1 MILCSK
7 ELLDNIAL
15 SVVKH
20 KITSSMQMEMVMMSI
35 LVRKEKTY
43 RLGLI
48 SKRLG
53 IPVYVICQV
62 LKKMGHDYR
71 PHVLSEIPQSI
82 VNDLTK
88 KLAIC
93 TAEKFNNTV
102 GKYRF
107 GQLDA
112 NFLQRK
118 YSVVID
124 KLKHI
129 SKNEEILFC
138 KELLTEDKKK
148 QAKVSSLTTALL
160 QIVKGFRSFKNVN
173 KSFRSTFF
181 DIIRSLQIFYVFPD
195 EENSLKLTVQIDKVL
210 NYNHLSWNWQKIN

>member
-15 SVVKH
+15 SVVKN
-20 KITSSMQMEMVMMSI
+20 KITISMQMEMVMMSL

-43 RLGLI
+43 RIGLI
-48 SKRLG
+48 SRRLG

-62 LKKMGHDYR
+62 LKKMGYAYR

-82 VNDLTK
+82 VNDLTE

-93 TAEKFNNTV
+93 TAEKFNTSV

-107 GQLDA
+107 GQIDA
-112 NFLQRK
+112 NFLQQK
-118 YSVVID
+118 YSVAID

-138 KELLTEDKKK
+138 KELLTEDKKN
-148 QAKVSSLTTALL
+148 QAKVSRLKTALL
-160 QIVKGFRSFKNVN
+160 QLVKGFGPFKSLN

-181 DIIRSLQIFYVFPD
+181 DIIKSLQIFYVFPD
-195 EENSLKLTVQIDKVL
+195 EENGLRLNVQLVKAL
-210 NYNHLSWNWQKIN
+210 NYNHLSWNWQKKN